1 MDPEVVILGADGTE
15 HVFPPG
21 FDPVKAAA
29 IVRGGPK
36 PLGPPNQHTATAEE
50 FTDPSVGGFINN
62 AVNDVKGMVGVLD
75 VRNWRG
81 MSDAKQAAES
91 QMATDAHSERPAF
104 QFPGDR
110 LAKQLQSIPQDVYQ
124 NPVQAAMLAAPL
136 VKPMAGAMREAA
148 PGVAASVKSAAQNP
162 IVQQGAG
169 AAANALTSGKFGLL
183 KGIYDIFNRTDNAA
197 PAAAAAPVAS
207 DALTAEILKRISTEP
222 DWRTVDAVPINAM
235 QAKGVLHPGESRVGL
250 AEGAAAAAKTDPQA
264 AMELLKALRQRMHI
278 SEKAAGK

>member
-36 PLGPPNQHTATAEE
+36 ALGPPNQHTATAEE
-50 FTDPSVGGFINN
+50 FTPPSVGGFINN

-81 MSDAKQAAES
+81 MSDAKQAADAKL
-91 QMATDAHSERPAF
+91 ATDAHSERPAF

-136 VKPMAGAMREAA
+136 VKPMAGAMRDAA

-235 QAKGVLHPGESRVGL
+235 QAKGVLHPGRVASGSRKVRRQRRRRIRR
-250 AEGAAAAAKTDPQA
+250 PRWNS
-264 AMELLKALRQRMHI
+264 LKALRQRMHI

>member
-62 AVNDVKGMVGVLD
+62 AVNDVKGLVGVLD

-81 MSDAKQAAES
+81 MSDAKQAADAKL
-91 QMATDAHSERPAF
+91 ATDAHSERPAF

-124 NPVQAAMLAAPL
+124 NPVQAAAMVAPM

-162 IVQQGAG
+162 IVQHGAG
-169 AAANALTSGKFGLL
+169 AAANAVSGGKFGFI
-183 KGIYDIFNRTDNAA
+183 KGIYD
-197 PAAAAAPVAS
+197 S
-207 DALTAEILKRISTEP
+207 
-222 DWRTVDAVPINAM
+222 
-235 QAKGVLHPGESRVGL
+235 
-250 AEGAAAAAKTDPQA
+250 
-264 AMELLKALRQRMHI
+264 
-278 SEKAAGK
+278 

>member
-62 AVNDVKGMVGVLD
+62 AVNDVKGLVGVLD

-81 MSDAKQAAES
+81 MSDAKQAADAKL
-91 QMATDAHSERPAF
+91 ATDAHSERPAF

-124 NPVQAAMLAAPL
+124 NPVQAARWSRPDGEADGGCDARSGSRRRGL
-136 VKPMAGAMREAA
+136 REVRRA
-148 PGVAASVKSAAQNP
+148 
-162 IVQQGAG
+162 
-169 AAANALTSGKFGLL
+169 
-183 KGIYDIFNRTDNAA
+183 
-197 PAAAAAPVAS
+197 
-207 DALTAEILKRISTEP
+207 EP
-222 DWRTVDAVPINAM
+222 DRATRRWRS
-235 QAKGVLHPGESRVGL
+235 GEC
-250 AEGAAAAAKTDPQA
+250 AERWEIRIPQGH
-264 AMELLKALRQRMHI
+264 L
-278 SEKAAGK
+278 